1 MKIKPLSPAD
11 QHNDALIARAAR
23 FDIAVF
29 LGVGR
34 YANDTAAT
42 LAEAATKAKA
52 LAAAVNNGR
61 PALIYA
67 MTADDRQALVT
78 ARNLREAGLA

>member
-1 MKIKPLSPAD
+1 MKTKPLSPAD
-11 QHNDALIARAAR
+11 LHNDALIARAVR

-29 LGVGR
+29 LGVGN
-34 YANDTAAT
+34 YANATAAT
-42 LAEAATKAKA
+42 LAEAALIAKY
-52 LAAAVNNGR
+52 LADDVNNGR
-61 PALIYA
+61 PAIIYA